1 MSACTTYGE
10 FLMGDIESEQSQD
23 DFEVEIADLDELG
36 TAANSSKPARS
47 LLRPRFSPRQR
58 RLQLAITSSI
68 VVLVILIILGSTA
81 PVRELVGSILPGP
94 TATPSAASASEA
106 GLFYFQASPSWGQLS
121 IDGHVVAHLAGVGSG
136 PPLRLA
142 RGRHVL
148 EWRAEPFLAQHCV
161 VTVPTD
167 YNADSCHRQS
177 SMQVGNG
184 LFASIITFSESLKML
199 PDTQRAMLIQ
209 AVLAELGAAQYSE
222 VVKTGEPYALASAI
236 AGSEHKPC
244 RLTSQLVLCYAIA
257 AHPLKATLSFQL
269 NTGTSQNEPCTNSG
283 PCSLGGQDC
292 RLFCDTS
299 EIMGPMRSSLPAPPG
314 WNALVVVRPLW
325 QYTTLDGQMIAHD
338 QADTF
343 IGGQQNEY
351 TVLLNI
357 EWENPG
363 WSVSVPFSDALA
375 NPQLFFNDP
384 VCDSAT
390 NDTQALQSQT
400 INNGDMQLL
409 RQYALAPDADLAAGC
424 VVTISS
430 LTPTPTAS
438 SPVAYFLHRFGVLL
452 AVNEQAHRLWPFLPV
467 ANAYEK
473 QLAQQLLS
481 ET

>member
-1 MSACTTYGE
+1 
-10 FLMGDIESEQSQD
+10 MGDVESEQSQD

-81 PVRELVGSILPGP
+81 PVRDLVGSILPGP
-94 TATPSAASASEA
+94 TATPSAASGSET

-121 IDGHVVAHLAGVGSG
+121 IDGHVVAQLPDVGTG

-161 VTVPTD
+161 VTVPTN
-167 YNADSCHRQS
+167 YNVDSCHRQS

-199 PDTQRAMLIQ
+199 PDTQRAMLLQ
-209 AVLAELGAAQYSE
+209 AVLAELGAARYSE

-257 AHPLKATLSFQL
+257 AQPLKATLSFQL

-283 PCSLGGQDC
+283 PCSLDGHDC

-299 EIMGPMRSSLPAPPG
+299 GIVGPMQSSLPAPPG

-325 QYTTLDGQMIAHD
+325 QYTTLDGQMIARD

-363 WSVSVPFSDALA
+363 WSVSAPFSDSLA

-400 INNGDMQLL
+400 MNNGDIQLL

-424 VVTISS
+424 VVTITQQAASS
-430 LTPTPTAS
+430 FTPTPTAPP
-438 SPVAYFLHRFGVLL
+438 PVAYFLHRFGVLL

-473 QLAQQLLS
+473 QLAQQLVS

>member
-1 MSACTTYGE
+1 
-10 FLMGDIESEQSQD
+10 
-23 DFEVEIADLDELG
+23 
-36 TAANSSKPARS
+36 
-47 LLRPRFSPRQR
+47 
-58 RLQLAITSSI
+58 
-68 VVLVILIILGSTA
+68 
-81 PVRELVGSILPGP
+81 
-94 TATPSAASASEA
+94 
-106 GLFYFQASPSWGQLS
+106 
-121 IDGHVVAHLAGVGSG
+121 
-136 PPLRLA
+136 
-142 RGRHVL
+142 
-148 EWRAEPFLAQHCV
+148 
-161 VTVPTD
+161 
-167 YNADSCHRQS
+167 
-177 SMQVGNG
+177 
-184 LFASIITFSESLKML
+184 
-199 PDTQRAMLIQ
+199 
-209 AVLAELGAAQYSE
+209 
-222 VVKTGEPYALASAI
+222 
-236 AGSEHKPC
+236 
-244 RLTSQLVLCYAIA
+244 
-257 AHPLKATLSFQL
+257 
-269 NTGTSQNEPCTNSG
+269 
-283 PCSLGGQDC
+283 
-292 RLFCDTS
+292 
-299 EIMGPMRSSLPAPPG
+299 MGPMRSSLPAPPG

-473 QLAQQLLS
+473 QLAQQLMS